1 VARSSGKEEVQEG
14 KNRGVLG
21 VLEYFFSQPFPVVAP
36 ADFTAAVASFVVD
49 PGYSVYHKHHAG
61 AVSRRGSTLRSAA
74 FFGAALFSP
83 SRKRHNSKSGD
94 AASSRRPKRKAYWQ
108 LANALALAGAFA
120 APSILKKTGAA
131 PFGETG
137 RRSPTSRS

>member
-1 VARSSGKEEVQEG
+1 M
-14 KNRGVLG
+14 LG
-21 VLEYFFSQPFPVVAP
+21 VLEDFFSQPFPVFAP
-36 ADFTAAVASFVVD
+36 PDFTAAVASFVVD

-74 FFGAALFSP
+74 FFGTALFSP
-83 SRKRHNSKSGD
+83 SRKWHSSNPATRPARD
-94 AASSRRPKRKAYWQ
+94 ARNASKAYWQ
-108 LANALALAGAFA
+108 FASALGLAGAFA

-137 RRSPTSRS
+137 RRSPTSPS